1 MDSSLVRYLDAAE
14 CRRLVNATDPELRP
28 MVQAALLT
36 GARYGELGRLQAGD
50 VTVAAKTMAIKEA
63 KAGKPRHIVLTDEAI
78 LFFIPLLAGKSP
90 KDRVF
95 RRADGGKWKDAQQTR
110 RLKEAC
116 IRARID
122 PPIGFHI
129 LRHTHGTMLAM
140 KGVPMV
146 VIAKQLGHA
155 DTRITEKHYAHLA
168 PSYVSDTIRSAFP
181 ELGITA
187 GDKATVQ
194 PLRVKTT

>member
-1 MDSSLVRYLDAAE
+1 M
-14 CRRLVNATDPELRP
+14 VNAADLELQP
-28 MVQAALLT
+28 MIQAALLT
-36 GARYGELGRLQAGD
+36 GARYGELGRLQVSD
-50 VTVAAKTMAIKEA
+50 VNLDAETMAIKEA
-63 KAGKPRHIVLTDEAI
+63 KAGKPRHVVLTDEAVG
-78 LFFIPLLAGKSP
+78 FFAPLLAGKNP

-95 RRADGGKWKDAQQTR
+95 LRADGGNWKDAQQTR
-110 RLKEAC
+110 RLREAC
-116 IRARID
+116 GRARID

-168 PSYVSDTIRSAFP
+168 PSYVSDTIRSSFQN
-181 ELGITA
+181 L
-187 GDKATVQ
+187 V
-194 PLRVKTT
+194 